1 MEETR
6 RALSVQLRKFIPHN
20 VEDIVDVVSDKMIPD
35 EQVDS
40 DQAYRKFIK
49 DVHDFIEIRAIHL
62 DGLYTKYSLSKET
75 ASISTE
81 TGPKQAASKK
91 RGHKPAANSHA
102 IIPDSQPVNRRALTP
117 QQEKQAAVD
126 NIMNITPAILNT
138 FLQLCWTKYTKSIAQ
153 PAHAVGAIAAQSIGE
168 PGTQMTLKTF
178 HFAGVAGMSITGGV
192 PRIKEIINAAKKIST
207 PVIACALENK
217 YSEQAARYVKSRI
230 EKTYLREIAKY
241 VEDEWS
247 PHRGMLRLQ
256 IDMQRVSALQLDLTV
271 YDIIDAIHRTKGLK
285 ISRGEAQ
292 AGSHSLIRII
302 PREDDMDETDD
313 MDLDGYGSEE
323 EAPAARGRGRRPKKR
338 TGPGGYYQ
346 TLQELRR
353 SILNVV
359 VKGFP
364 ETARAII
371 RRSEKT
377 NAAGQEELELL
388 VEGYGLKACMNTE
401 GVSGRATKTNSVM
414 ETCQVLGVEAARSV
428 IISEIQK
435 VMESMDIDDHHIHLL
450 ACIMTLKGEVLG
462 ITRFGMAK
470 MGDSVLQLASFEKTP
485 DHLFEA
491 ATKMKSDPISGV
503 SESIIMGQ
511 TVKLG
516 TGMASV
522 FRPLGLD
529 DHVGE
534 KEPVFYTAWKEKRV
548 AVGWG
553 DGEWAVE
560 RGQRAVIASAA

>member
-1 MEETR
+1 
-6 RALSVQLRKFIPHN
+6 VQLRKFIPSN
-20 VEDIVDVVSDKMIPD
+20 REDIVDVVSDVMIPD
-35 EQVDS
+35 DQVDS

-49 DVHDFIEIRAIHL
+49 DVHDFIEKRAIRIEGLHRGYRTDEGPAI
-62 DGLYTKYSLSKET
+62 DGPNVPDVIDTNEIAVAPAPKRTKGKKGAKST
-75 ASISTE
+75 AKSTE
-81 TGPKQAASKK
+81 VPAEPKKAY
-91 RGHKPAANSHA
+91 
-102 IIPDSQPVNRRALTP
+102 NRLTP
-117 QQEKQAAVD
+117 QQWKQNSVD
-126 NIMNITPAILNT
+126 NVMKITPAILNA

-207 PVIACALENK
+207 PVISCALENK

-247 PHRGMLRLQ
+247 PHKGMLRLQ
-256 IDMQRVSALQLDLTV
+256 IDIQRVSALQLDLTV
-271 YDIIDAIHRTKGLK
+271 HDIIDAIHRTKGLK
-285 ISRGEAQ
+285 ISRGEVI
-292 AGSHSLIRII
+292 AGSHSVIRII
-302 PREDDMDETDD
+302 PREDDLDEADE
-313 MDLDGYGSEE
+313 MDLDGYGTED
-323 EAPAARGRGRRPKKR
+323 EAPAARGRGRRPKRR

-346 TLQELRR
+346 SLQELRR

-359 VKGFP
+359 VKGYP

-377 NAAGQEELELL
+377 NEAGDEELELL
-388 VEGYGLKACMNTE
+388 VEGYGLKACMTTE

-414 ETCQVLGVEAARSV
+414 ETAQVLGIEAARSV

-529 DHVGE
+529 EFVGE

-553 DGEWAVE
+553 AKEWEV
-560 RGQRAVIASAA
+560 QRAAVAPVA